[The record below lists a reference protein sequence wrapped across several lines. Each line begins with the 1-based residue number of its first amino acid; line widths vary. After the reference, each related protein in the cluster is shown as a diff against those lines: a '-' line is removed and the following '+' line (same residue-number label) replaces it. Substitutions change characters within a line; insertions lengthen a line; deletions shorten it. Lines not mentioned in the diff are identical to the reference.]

1 MTEQLTLERHVRYQR
16 QEPDPIA
23 TKIRRM
29 IAHGSTEAEAAGW
42 ALAHFLQTPRTEEA
56 FYLCFRR
63 MPARR
68 RRTLSIYWHQKDD
81 WRLFRRVCRFYA
93 VR

>member
-16 QEPDPIA
+16 QEADPIA

-42 ALAHFLQTPRTEEA
+42 ALADFLQTPRTEEA
-56 FYLCFRR
+56 FYLRFRR
-63 MPARR
+63 MPRQRLRALAR
-68 RRTLSIYWHQKDD
+68 YWDQPDD
-81 WRLFRRVCRFYA
+81 WRVFRRVCRLYG